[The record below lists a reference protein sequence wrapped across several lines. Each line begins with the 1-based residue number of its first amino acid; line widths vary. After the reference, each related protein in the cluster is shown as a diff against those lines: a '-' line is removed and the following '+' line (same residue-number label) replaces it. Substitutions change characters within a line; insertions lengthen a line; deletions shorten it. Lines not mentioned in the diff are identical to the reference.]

1 MAEISWELMERQV
14 AACQMCDLC
23 QGIHHK
29 VPGQGD
35 HHSPLMFI
43 GEGPGQVE
51 DEQGL
56 AFVGQAG
63 QLMTRMLR
71 GIDLTGEIVFF
82 CSVGN

>member
-23 QGIHHK
+23 QEIHHK

-43 GEGPGQVE
+43 GKDRGRW
-51 DEQGL
+51 
-56 AFVGQAG
+56 
-63 QLMTRMLR
+63 RMSR
-71 GIDLTGEIVFF
+71 GWPLWVRRGS
-82 CSVGN
+82 C